1 MSNLANWF
9 LEATFEPNKKLLFG
23 HDAASLRAKLYAARR
38 FVLDPGM
45 SGFMADLSCAFIDP
59 TSDRDTLRNKG
70 TAAVEDA
77 RRLALLPYDVTW
89 IEYDSLVLAQHTRQ
103 HSFTPS
109 RVSPVE
115 GWLCWK
121 TPDDTFHAQTIT
133 SLNDGKCGVLPVRW
147 HWRIDEQ
154 PTGWPRFKNDR
165 NLGFADLGPLFG
177 RTVANTGLPVG
188 FEYDTDKIGFSVARW
203 VSRYKESIAAL
214 INEWRGDLRYLL
226 TLLACMNSDSVPT
239 INECSPRPDE
249 QCAGGGQSP
258 AYLDFTTVKIKLPKN
273 VSSAEYAVQIV
284 NRNRHRRH
292 EVRSFLRKDRHGVK
306 RIQVRSHFRGNAS
319 LGWVVH
325 RQYDVE
331 VAPGNR
337 KQPA

>member
-70 TAAVEDA
+70 AAAVEDA

-133 SLNDGKCGVLPVRW
+133 SLNDGKCGVLPVKW

-154 PTGWPRFKNDR
+154 PQGGPVLKTARISVLPTSVHC
-165 NLGFADLGPLFG
+165 LGE
-177 RTVANTGLPVG
+177 R
-188 FEYDTDKIGFSVARW
+188 
-203 VSRYKESIAAL
+203 
-214 INEWRGDLRYLL
+214 
-226 TLLACMNSDSVPT
+226 
-239 INECSPRPDE
+239 
-249 QCAGGGQSP
+249 
-258 AYLDFTTVKIKLPKN
+258 
-273 VSSAEYAVQIV
+273 
-284 NRNRHRRH
+284 
-292 EVRSFLRKDRHGVK
+292 
-306 RIQVRSHFRGNAS
+306 
-319 LGWVVH
+319 
-325 RQYDVE
+325 
-331 VAPGNR
+331 
-337 KQPA
+337 